1 MSATD
6 GSIDSPCAVA
16 RRSAR
21 NTSFGSRARWTSS
34 LKVSEPNSSVAL
46 RCVVD
51 AAFLT
56 DIPKSLMLRM
66 ASPDAADP
74 MRDVPLAKTSIM
86 VGVHGCCKGKAW
98 LSYGYILNDVKQIR

>member
-1 MSATD
+1 VRGAVLD
-6 GSIDSPCAVA
+6 GPVLQGAGDDVGDRLIDGLAVRDGA
-16 RRSAR
+16 AQRAEDILRAA
-21 NTSFGSRARWTSS
+21 GARWTSS

-46 RCVVD
+46 RWLMD

-74 MRDVPLAKTSIM
+74 IGSVRPFP
-86 VGVHGCCKGKAW
+86 
-98 LSYGYILNDVKQIR
+98 